1 MLNQPEIR
9 IRVLRPCRIQGVE
22 HSAGT
27 ELAVPMSIAVDAVLS
42 TRCEALDNIPKVQY
56 FGPGAIGP
64 R

>member
-9 IRVLRPCRIQGVE
+9 IRVLRPCRIQGVA
-22 HSAGT
+22 HTPGT
-27 ELAVPMSIAVDAVLS
+27 ELTVPMSTAVDAVLS
-42 TRCEALDNIPKVQY
+42 TRCEALDNMPKVQY